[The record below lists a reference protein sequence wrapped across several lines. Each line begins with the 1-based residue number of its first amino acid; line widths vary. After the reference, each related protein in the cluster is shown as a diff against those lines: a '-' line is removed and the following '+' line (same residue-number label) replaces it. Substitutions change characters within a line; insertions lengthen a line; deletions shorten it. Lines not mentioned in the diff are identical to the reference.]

1 MTELEQ
7 IYRQAPRQ
15 VSPDRLDD
23 IVLARATQRVAGKKQ
38 SRLLMTPVKTL
49 AVSFSVVGLGVAL
62 LLRNGVPPLEQNP
75 SSIHRGIAEQGDVA
89 QTEADAIAGNSILE
103 DQAEPSVQRIET
115 PGLTASIRAETG
127 QDSMSALVTADDAL
141 PVDQPPQSMKSVA
154 NSSDKVLAETLS
166 EDVNDQ
172 DAVTSSTSSGVQ
184 SDSAEATAVV
194 KSTAEA
200 FAEEAE
206 SMQPTGRTEAV
217 DELIVAQSQIA
228 DNTRSA
234 KNVSRAVAPAFR
246 AETLPSMAQQS
257 AAEVSGLSVRVD
269 TVIVPPDSTD
279 WVLRQS
285 AQSFTLQLATASSLS
300 YLQEYAESL
309 SLAPPFYIV
318 TLASN
323 DATPD
328 FGLLYGLFD
337 DDRQALK
344 AVKTLDSEARRFR
357 PWVRRLGKLQREV
370 LLP

>member
-23 IVLARATQRVAGKKQ
+23 IVLARAAQRVAGKKP

-62 LLRNGVPPLEQNP
+62 LLRNGVPPLEQSP
-75 SSIHRGIAEQGDVA
+75 GSIHRGIGIQGDVA
-89 QTEADAIAGNSILE
+89 QTEADAIAGNSIIE
-103 DQAEPSVQRIET
+103 DLGEPSVQMVET

-127 QDSMSALVTADDAL
+127 RDSVSALVTAEDAL
-141 PVDQPPQSMKSVA
+141 PVDRPPQSMKSVA
-154 NSSDKVLAETLS
+154 NSSEEMLAETLS
-166 EDVNDQ
+166 DDVNDQ
-172 DAVTSSTSSGVQ
+172 VAITNSTSTVVQ
-184 SDSAEATAVV
+184 SGSAET
-194 KSTAEA
+194 EA
-200 FAEEAE
+200 FTEEAE
-206 SMQPTGRTEAV
+206 SMQPTGRTEAA

-228 DNTRSA
+228 DNTRKA
-234 KNVSRAVAPAFR
+234 KNVARTVAPSLS

-257 AAEVSGLSVRVD
+257 AAEVSGLSVRVE
-269 TVIVPPDSTD
+269 TVIVPPDSAD

-300 YLQEYAESL
+300 NLQEYAESL

-318 TLASN
+318 ALVSN

-337 DDRQALK
+337 DNRQALD
-344 AVKTLDSEARRFR
+344 AVETLDSEARRFK